1 MEVDPFI
8 VLGVPHTASAEQ
20 IAAAWRVL
28 MRELHPDANA
38 SLSAA
43 ERSRLAERAAEA
55 NAAYNALKADL
66 EGERLRHSTRTIAP
80 RTSPSSTGPQWSPP
94 PPMMPAR
101 IPGGWLFRR
110 PLTWVLLALAL
121 VAGLVILNDI
131 GSPRPARNPVT
142 STSYLPPVGW
152 YAGNCLAGSQVV
164 VPVRCTVDH
173 SAKITAQVGATEYCP
188 AGTDGTVFRD
198 NVYFCVDSD
207 Q

>member
-1 MEVDPFI
+1 
-8 VLGVPHTASAEQ
+8 
-20 IAAAWRVL
+20 
-28 MRELHPDANA
+28 
-38 SLSAA
+38 
-43 ERSRLAERAAEA
+43 
-55 NAAYNALKADL
+55 
-66 EGERLRHSTRTIAP
+66 
-80 RTSPSSTGPQWSPP
+80 
-94 PPMMPAR
+94 MMPAR

-142 STSYLPPVGW
+142 STSYVPPVGW